1 MRRSARSTE
10 LFVLRQNAISADN
23 RGDLAHLSTGLMKRI
38 RRDDGRC
45 GEGQGGKQNQQ
56 ANDWFRIDGDP
67 VVTVG
72 DTVEG
77 HGEAPHGPA
86 VMVEGED
93 WFRVGGRPVCRAE
106 HKASCGHATTGRQRF
121 RLVRA
126 SSGYRNYLTSAAD
139 PCNVEHI
146 PWIMRVNGWHEGAK
160 LMDQWFSKPASTEKK
175 PEDSDT
181 TTITMDW
188 VLELPEAKAAYDELM
203 DESLWSVPNDDQGRS
218 PLQRLCGS
226 LRNKGFLTEVP
237 TAFTFDVPV
246 WTLKDRQFDNR
257 VIRKNSIFIHD
268 KWGPHW
274 VSSN

>member
-1 MRRSARSTE
+1 
-10 LFVLRQNAISADN
+10 
-23 RGDLAHLSTGLMKRI
+23 
-38 RRDDGRC
+38 
-45 GEGQGGKQNQQ
+45 
-56 ANDWFRIDGDP
+56 
-67 VVTVG
+67 
-72 DTVEG
+72 
-77 HGEAPHGPA
+77 
-86 VMVEGED
+86 
-93 WFRVGGRPVCRAE
+93 
-106 HKASCGHATTGRQRF
+106 
-121 RLVRA
+121 
-126 SSGYRNYLTSAAD
+126 
-139 PCNVEHI
+139 
-146 PWIMRVNGWHEGAK
+146 
-160 LMDQWFSKPASTEKK
+160 MDQWFSKPASTEKK